1 MLCAVNRTC
10 AAVSY
15 NDLTKTCYMSG
26 VPEVSYTPESEPNA
40 LVKTSFVAKLL
51 VAEGEQVYR
60 HLIIL
65 TR

>member
-1 MLCAVNRTC
+1 M
-10 AAVSY
+10 SY

-26 VPEVSYTPESEPNA
+26 VPEVSYTPGSELNA